1 MEQEISKLLSVLRR
15 IARAT
20 RYIEWTKP
28 GPDATQFCVAQYN
41 RILSRLTE
49 IEPAV
54 GPLFTPLA
62 DNTSPEVI
70 RMACR
75 DLYAY
80 FELEDETSFIPIP
93 PVPPLPPIMNFGCRP
108 RSRKRWR
115 WAPFPVKCD

>member
-1 MEQEISKLLSVLRR
+1 MEQEIAKLVSVLRR

-28 GPDATQFCVAQYN
+28 GPDATQFCVSQYN

-49 IEPAV
+49 LEPAV
-54 GPLFTPLA
+54 GPLFTPLT
-62 DNTSPEVI
+62 DTTSAEVI

-75 DLYAY
+75 DLIAY
-80 FELEDETSFIPIP
+80 FEVDDVPFALHVP
-93 PVPPLPPIMNFGCRP
+93 PVPPVPPVFDFGCRP
-108 RSRKRWR
+108 RSRRKFR

>member
-41 RILSRLTE
+41 RILSRLTV
-49 IEPAV
+49 IEPSV
-54 GPLFTPLA
+54 GPLFPPLA
-62 DNTSPEVI
+62 DTASPKVI

-80 FELEDETSFIPIP
+80 FEVEEECALPIP
-93 PVPPLPPIMNFGCRP
+93 PVPPLPPIINFGCRP
-108 RSRKRWR
+108 RSRRRRR
-115 WAPFPVKCD
+115 WAPFVVRCD